1 MEPKP
6 CPQRLQSGA
15 AEWGPDK
22 SVPSL
27 PQSRRGPRATLAE
40 TAVSTLLG
48 RCTCLLLWPQQ
59 GREDRE
65 MELVHENARLGLNA
79 LLQSSTQALVFNSHG
94 QASAHPRLSVH
105 LISPVFIT
113 TWRFSVPPAGTRRTI
128 NQRRPRNVFHTLAVH
143 PLNPMFY
150 FLGPVL
156 HLWSGVHIWSGR
168 LASVPCTPLP
178 PQHFVDES
186 KTLSEPEL
194 AEKRINS
201 YQVKFQIN
209 SPQTAFYWS
218 HTCLKGKHN
227 YFFQK
232 MFFRTLHIGVQI
244 SDFWL

>member
-1 MEPKP
+1 M
-6 CPQRLQSGA
+6 
-15 AEWGPDK
+15 
-22 SVPSL
+22 
-27 PQSRRGPRATLAE
+27 
-40 TAVSTLLG
+40 
-48 RCTCLLLWPQQ
+48 LLWPQQ